1 MRILHLHHTRL
12 TLRSVLLLL
21 TLLTLLPAAGSITLD
36 RSIALAATNVSRPHR
51 ASRLPSGTREPARS
65 FSADALLPATDEHT
79 PTVTSSV
86 ATGELPPVA
95 EADPLVTAHNR
106 VYLPLMLNGAAR
118 SITTPT
124 SEQDAFVARVVAETN
139 VYRNRAGCPALRL
152 NAQLNSAA
160 QRHSDDMARNNFF
173 SHTGFDGSSP
183 WDRIHD
189 VGYDFTGAAENAAA
203 GQRTPQEVVEAWYNS
218 EGHRANML
226 NCSYRE
232 IGVGYAYNAS
242 ARYGRYWTQVFG
254 RR

>member
-1 MRILHLHHTRL
+1 MNILPLHHTRL
-12 TLRSVLLLL
+12 TLRPVLLLL
-21 TLLTLLPAAGSITLD
+21 TLLTLLLAAGSITPD
-36 RSIALAATNVSRPHR
+36 TSTALAETNTS
-51 ASRLPSGTREPARS
+51 RS

-86 ATGELPPVA
+86 ATGELSSVA
-95 EADPLVTAHNR
+95 EADPIVTAHNR
-106 VYLPLMLNGAAR
+106 VYLPLMLNSAAS

-124 SEQDAFVARVVAETN
+124 SEHDAFVVRVVEETN

-173 SHTGFDGSSP
+173 SHTGSDGSSP

-189 VGYDFTGAAENAAA
+189 AGYNYTGAGENAAA

-226 NCSYRE
+226 NCSYQD
-232 IGVGYAYNAS
+232 IGVGYAYNAN
-242 ARYGRYWTQVFG
+242 ARYGHYWTQVFG